1 MKIAV
6 LIKQVPGT
14 ESSLSLRDD
23 NLWIEESAATYVMN
37 PPDNFAL
44 EEALLLKEKKG
55 EGEVVVVSMGPLR
68 TQKVIRESLA
78 KGVDR
83 GIHIEENGEI
93 EKDPLSVSKAFSTV
107 LKEEN
112 FDLILTGL
120 QSDDTGM
127 GQTGVL
133 IGENLEMSTSTLV
146 IETDLRDSSVR
157 VKREL
162 ESGWF
167 QWVELPL
174 PASIS
179 IQSGLNT
186 PRYPSLKGIMG
197 AKKKEIKVF
206 LNSDINSGS
215 KSQNIEKISLPETTK
230 KTEFI
235 EGDSGEVV
243 TRLVNILKNEIKVV

>member
-1 MKIAV
+1 MTKVAV
-6 LIKQVPGT
+6 VFHSGYGHTVKQ
-14 ESSLSLRDD
+14 
-23 NLWIEESAATYVMN
+23 A
-37 PPDNFAL
+37 
-44 EEALLLKEKKG
+44 EA
-55 EGEVVVVSMGPLR
+55 
-68 TQKVIRESLA
+68 LA
-78 KGVDR
+78 KGADR

-133 IGENLEMSTSTLV
+133 IGEILEMSTSTLV
-146 IETDLRDSSVR
+146 IETDLKDSSVR

-215 KSQNIEKISLPETTK
+215 KSQIIEKISLPETTK

-243 TRLVNILKNEIKVV
+243 KRIVNILKNEIKVV